1 MKPQG
6 LLLVLSGPSGA
17 GKGTICQ
24 MLREK
29 LPDLAYSVSVTTRQA
44 RNGEVDGVNYFF
56 KSVEE
61 VKQMIAEGE
70 LLEYAEVYGNY
81 YGTPRSY
88 VMELLNQG
96 KDVILE
102 IDIQGAMQIKKRF
115 PDGVFVF
122 IVPPSLDELCSRIYK
137 RGTDS
142 EDVIKRRLASATGEL
157 AYANEYDYIVVNL
170 PGINKMLQ
178 SNPDVCIQ
186 KVDDQWLVAH
196 SRLPDDRDFNIS
208 DLGYYTI
215 PKLYGL
221 MDTSSIDAVNAT
233 NITSQ
238 PFLNSKGQGVIVGII
253 DTGIDY
259 LSENFCDT
267 AGNTRIMAI
276 WDQTLEYRQ
285 NLYVNYG
292 RIYEQAEINTALEA
306 YRNGLNPYDYVGT
319 TDITGHG
326 TFMAGVIAS
335 RKIDDYI
342 GVAPE
347 ASIVCVKLKNAKKYL
362 RDYFYIRDD
371 AVCFEETDIMLAAR
385 FLKDYA
391 GLKKMPLVIYMGLGS
406 GLGSRTGG
414 SPLSNVLDSLTMHV
428 NTCVV
433 VPAGNEAVKRTHFSG
448 YASVVPEYKEME
460 INVERRG
467 KGFVLE
473 IWQKVLM
480 YCRYQ

>member
-157 AYANEYDYIVVNL
+157 AYANEYDYIVVH
-170 PGINKMLQ
+170 
-178 SNPDVCIQ
+178 DVAQ
-186 KVDDQWLVAH
+186 KATSKVL
-196 SRLPDDRDFNIS
+196 
-208 DLGYYTI
+208 TI
-215 PKLYGL
+215 
-221 MDTSSIDAVNAT
+221 MEA
-233 NITSQ
+233 
-238 PFLNSKGQGVIVGII
+238 
-253 DTGIDY
+253 
-259 LSENFCDT
+259 E
-267 AGNTRIMAI
+267 R
-276 WDQTLEYRQ
+276 YR
-285 NLYVNYG
+285 
-292 RIYEQAEINTALEA
+292 
-306 YRNGLNPYDYVGT
+306 
-319 TDITGHG
+319 
-326 TFMAGVIAS
+326 
-335 RKIDDYI
+335 
-342 GVAPE
+342 
-347 ASIVCVKLKNAKKYL
+347 
-362 RDYFYIRDD
+362 
-371 AVCFEETDIMLAAR
+371 AAR
-385 FLKDYA
+385 TYF
-391 GLKKMPLVIYMGLGS
+391 II
-406 GLGSRTGG
+406 
-414 SPLSNVLDSLTMHV
+414 
-428 NTCVV
+428 
-433 VPAGNEAVKRTHFSG
+433 NEICHAAH
-448 YASVVPEYKEME
+448 KERE
-460 INVERRG
+460 I
-467 KGFVLE
+467 
-473 IWQKVLM
+473 
-480 YCRYQ
+480 